1 MRKPNNHFIR
11 KEDIIYTPQVG
22 ISDGFA
28 GGLSALEGDRRLAT
42 QMFEAA
48 NAIQQSEDNLRRSI
62 TEQQNKV
69 LLLDAKNKLSAIN
82 QGLYEQLK
90 YDPEKF
96 KVSTNEAASKVINE
110 LPLLL
115 RDEAK
120 GAFMSEQAGYFCKAQ
135 NNKSEYLDRQA
146 FEQLQV
152 NNKNLAKTAISSIN
166 GIFAGDEYTQAQSQ
180 IDLADA
186 ILKFEGNVATQN
198 RFGQEMF
205 NPKNK
210 YEESQ
215 KFYGTIFESFAD
227 LQLGAF
233 DTTEQGVEFIDNL
246 EKGTATINFKSGDAE
261 FSIPSSILD
270 YNKRRSISAHLQQLQ
285 KEGISQRKKMVS
297 RQYVSDVKAGSKPP
311 MPGVKEYQQQININF
326 EDEYNALSKALNI
339 DNILAQLPKDI
350 QVSPPEVDQ
359 VINSV
364 SGYVTQMKVVPSGLK
379 QRLESWNKSNNPVLV
394 KMSGEIISSIRAN
407 NPQEYAKL
415 NKLNLAAAETMA
427 SEIRNGNTLQ
437 GAFDVVVQNCINA
450 DPLII
455 EQRNKEFDKMIKDEF
470 NDIVPKNMFFNQDT
484 KYREQFIEATR
495 QQYLR
500 GVNISNAKNM
510 AADMLKNRYGESSIN
525 GFDTYC
531 EFPPEMFYTIPGVY
545 DTDEMRFKLQEFGK
559 TKGIDP
565 QRVCVFADEK
575 TYLEIGDQ
583 NSKPT
588 YVLCVI
594 GDDGTIMPFYDKD
607 LQYVRVGK
615 DIWWSEVE
623 QQEFEEIRGLNNEEL
638 WLNSRI
644 RDLKYNPD
652 LNYEPYAHLEAFK
665 LSQKLEKT
673 KKEKQ
678 EIRSKRREKF
688 AEKSTTD
695 FEKWKQEHPF
705 GALAYSKMIA
715 R

>member
-1 MRKPNNHFIR
+1 MRKPNNHFVR
-11 KEDIIYTPQVG
+11 KEDLIYTPSVG
-22 ISDGFA
+22 ISDGFT
-28 GGLSALEGDRRLAT
+28 GGLSAAAGDRELAK
-42 QMFEAA
+42 QMFAAA
-48 NAIQQSEDNLRRSI
+48 NAIQQSEDELRRKI
-62 TEQQNKV
+62 TVQQNQV
-69 LLLDAKNKLSAIN
+69 LLLDAKNRLSAIN
-82 QGLYEQLK
+82 QGLYEELK
-90 YDPEKF
+90 YDPDKF
-96 KVSTNEAASKVINE
+96 KIASNEQATKVINE

-120 GAFMSEQAGYFCKAQ
+120 SAFISEQTGYFSKARSNQ
-135 NNKSEYLDRQA
+135 LDYLEKQT

-152 NNKNLAKTAISSIN
+152 NNKNLAKAAVSAVN
-166 GIFAGDEYTQAQSQ
+166 GLFVKDGITDVQAQ
-180 IDLADA
+180 IDLAGS
-186 ILKFEGNVATQN
+186 ILGFEKNLTTPN
-198 RFGQEMF
+198 RFGHPMY
-205 NPKNK
+205 NPKDG

-215 KFYGTIFESFAD
+215 KFYGTIFETFAD
-227 LQLGAF
+227 LQLGSF
-233 DTTEQGVEFIDNL
+233 DSAEDGANFIDNI
-246 EKGTATINFKSGDAE
+246 ENGTATISFVSDGTE
-261 FSIPSSILD
+261 FNIPSAILD
-270 YNKRRSISAHLQQLQ
+270 YGKRRSISAHLQQLQ
-285 KEGISQRKKMVS
+285 KEGIRNRKKIVS
-297 RQYVSDVKAGSKPP
+297 RQYISDVKSGAKPP
-311 MPGVKEYQQQININF
+311 MPGVKEYQQQVDIDF
-326 EDEYNALSKALNI
+326 EDEYNALSKKLEL
-339 DNILAQLPKDI
+339 DKVLATLPKDV

-359 VINSV
+359 MINSV
-364 SGYVTQMKVVPSGLK
+364 SSYVTLMKVIPSGLK
-379 QRLESWNKSNNPVLV
+379 QRLESWNKSNNPVLL

-407 NPQEYAKL
+407 NPQEYATL

-450 DPLII
+450 DPSII

-470 NDIVPKNMFFNQDT
+470 KDIVPKNMFFNQDT

-500 GVNISNAKNM
+500 GVNISEAKKM
-510 AADMLKNRYGESSIN
+510 AADMLKNHYGESSIN

-545 DTDEMRFKLQEFGK
+545 DADEMRFKLQELAK

-565 QRVCVFADEK
+565 EKVCVFADEK
-575 TYLEIGDQ
+575 TYLEIGDK

-588 YVLCVI
+588 YVLCVE
-594 GDDGTIMPFYDKD
+594 GDDGVIMPFYEKD

-615 DIWWSEVE
+615 DIWWSKVE

-638 WLNSRI
+638 WLRSRM
-644 RDLKYNPD
+644 RDLIYDPKLYN
-652 LNYEPYAHLEAFK
+652 EPYAHLEYLK
-665 LSQKLEKT
+665 LGKKLNKT

-688 AEKSTTD
+688 AEKSMSD

>member
-135 NNKSEYLDRQA
+135 NNKAEYLDRQA

-152 NNKNLAKTAISSIN
+152 NNKNLAKAAISSIN

-186 ILKFEGNVATQN
+186 ILKFEGNVATPN

-233 DTTEQGVEFIDNL
+233 DTTEQGADFIDSL

-261 FSIPSSILD
+261 FSIPSAILD

-297 RQYVSDVKAGSKPP
+297 RQYVSDVKAGAKPP
-311 MPGVKEYQQQININF
+311 MPGVKEYQQQVDIDF
-326 EDEYNALSKALNI
+326 EDEYNALSKKLEL
-339 DNILAQLPKDI
+339 DKVLATLPKDV

-359 VINSV
+359 MINSV
-364 SGYVTQMKVVPSGLK
+364 SSYVTLMKVIPSGLK
-379 QRLESWNKSNNPVLV
+379 QRLESWNKSNNPVLL

-407 NPQEYAKL
+407 NPQEYATL

-437 GAFDVVVQNCINA
+437 GAFDVVVQNCINT

-455 EQRNKEFDKMIKDEF
+455 EQRNKEFNKMIKDEF
-470 NDIVPKNMFFNQDT
+470 KDIVPKNMFFNQGT

-500 GVNISNAKNM
+500 GVNISEAKKM
-510 AADMLKNRYGESSIN
+510 AADMLKNHYGESSIN

-545 DTDEMRFKLQEFGK
+545 DVDEMRFKLQEFGK

-588 YVLCVI
+588 YVLCVK
-594 GDDGTIMPFYDKD
+594 GDDGVVMPFYDKD
-607 LQYVRVGK
+607 LQYTRVGK
-615 DIWWSEVE
+615 DVWWSEVE

-688 AEKSTTD
+688 AEESMSD
-695 FEKWKQEHPF
+695 FEKWKLEHPF

>member
-1 MRKPNNHFIR
+1 M
-11 KEDIIYTPQVG
+11 
-22 ISDGFA
+22 
-28 GGLSALEGDRRLAT
+28 
-42 QMFEAA
+42 
-48 NAIQQSEDNLRRSI
+48 
-62 TEQQNKV
+62 
-69 LLLDAKNKLSAIN
+69 
-82 QGLYEQLK
+82 
-90 YDPEKF
+90 
-96 KVSTNEAASKVINE
+96 KVI
-110 LPLLL
+110 
-115 RDEAK
+115 
-120 GAFMSEQAGYFCKAQ
+120 
-135 NNKSEYLDRQA
+135 
-146 FEQLQV
+146 
-152 NNKNLAKTAISSIN
+152 
-166 GIFAGDEYTQAQSQ
+166 
-180 IDLADA
+180 
-186 ILKFEGNVATQN
+186 
-198 RFGQEMF
+198 
-205 NPKNK
+205 
-210 YEESQ
+210 
-215 KFYGTIFESFAD
+215 
-227 LQLGAF
+227 
-233 DTTEQGVEFIDNL
+233 
-246 EKGTATINFKSGDAE
+246 
-261 FSIPSSILD
+261 
-270 YNKRRSISAHLQQLQ
+270 
-285 KEGISQRKKMVS
+285 
-297 RQYVSDVKAGSKPP
+297 
-311 MPGVKEYQQQININF
+311 
-326 EDEYNALSKALNI
+326 
-339 DNILAQLPKDI
+339 
-350 QVSPPEVDQ
+350 
-359 VINSV
+359 
-364 SGYVTQMKVVPSGLK
+364 PSGLK
-379 QRLESWNKSNNPVLV
+379 QRLESWNKSNNPVLL

-470 NDIVPKNMFFNQDT
+470 KDIVPKNMFFNQDT
-484 KYREQFIEATR
+484 KYRERFIEAAR

-500 GVNISNAKNM
+500 GVNISDAKSM

-545 DTDEMRFKLQEFGK
+545 DVDEMRFKLQEFGK

-588 YVLCVI
+588 YVLCVK
-594 GDDGTIMPFYDKD
+594 GDDGVIMPFYDKD

-638 WLNSRI
+638 WLRERMRTLMYNSTWIDR
-644 RDLKYNPD
+644 
-652 LNYEPYAHLEAFK
+652 PYMYAETVK
-665 LSQKLEKT
+665 LGEKLEKT

-688 AEKSTTD
+688 AEKSMSD

>member
-28 GGLSALEGDRRLAT
+28 GGLSALESDRKLAT

-135 NNKSEYLDRQA
+135 NNKAEYLDRQE
-146 FEQLQV
+146 FEQLQI
-152 NNKNLAKTAISSIN
+152 NNKNLAKAAISSVNGMLTGDDYTRANSEIELANSIIN
-166 GIFAGDEYTQAQSQ
+166 
-180 IDLADA
+180 
-186 ILKFEGNVATQN
+186 FETNVGKPN
-198 RFGQEMF
+198 RYGLDMF
-205 NPKNK
+205 KPQDK

-215 KFYGTIFESFAD
+215 KFYGTIFEAFAD
-227 LQLGAF
+227 LKLGAF
-233 DTTEQGVEFIDNL
+233 DTTEQGADFIDSL
-246 EKGTATINFKSGDAE
+246 EQGTATIDIKTKDVE
-261 FSIPSSILD
+261 LSIPSAILD
-270 YNKRRSISAHLQQLQ
+270 YKRRRSISAHLQQLQ
-285 KEGISQRKKMVS
+285 KEGIRQRKKMVS

-311 MPGVKEYQQQININF
+311 MPGVKEYQQQVDIDF
-326 EDEYNALSKALNI
+326 EDEYNALSKKLEL
-339 DNILAQLPKDI
+339 DKVLATLPKDV

-359 VINSV
+359 MINSV
-364 SGYVTQMKVVPSGLK
+364 SSYVTLMKVIPSGLK
-379 QRLESWNKSNNPVLV
+379 QRLESWNKSNNPVLL

-407 NPQEYAKL
+407 NPQEYATL

-470 NDIVPKNMFFNQDT
+470 KDIVPKNMFFNQDT

-500 GVNISNAKNM
+500 GVNISEAKKM
-510 AADMLKNRYGESSIN
+510 AADMLKNRYRESYIN
-525 GFDTYC
+525 GFATFC
-531 EFPPEMFYTIPGVY
+531 EFPPEIFFTIPGVY
-545 DTDEMRFKLQEFGK
+545 EEDEMRFKLQEFGK

-565 QRVCVFADEK
+565 ERVCVFADEK
-575 TYLEIGDQ
+575 TYLEIGGPK
-583 NSKPT
+583 KPT
-588 YVLCVI
+588 YVLCVR
-594 GDDGTIMPFYDKD
+594 GDDGTIMPFYDED
-607 LQYVRVGK
+607 LQYVRVGE

-644 RDLKYNPD
+644 RDLKYDPD

-665 LSQKLEKT
+665 LSQKLEKVKED
-673 KKEKQ
+673 KKNIGKNRRKKFIEKQ
-678 EIRSKRREKF
+678 MTPEVLSKLRASAWNVGSSF
-688 AEKSTTD
+688 
-695 FEKWKQEHPF
+695 
-705 GALAYSKMIA
+705 
-715 R
+715 

>member
-135 NNKSEYLDRQA
+135 NNKAEYLDRQA

-152 NNKNLAKTAISSIN
+152 NNKNLAKAAISSIN

-186 ILKFEGNVATQN
+186 ILKFEGNVATPN

-246 EKGTATINFKSGDAE
+246 EKGTATINFKSGDTE
-261 FSIPSSILD
+261 FSIPSAILD
-270 YNKRRSISAHLQQLQ
+270 YKKRRSISAHLQQLQ
-285 KEGISQRKKMVS
+285 KEGIRQRKKMVS

-311 MPGVKEYQQQININF
+311 MPGVKEYQQQVDIDF
-326 EDEYNALSKALNI
+326 EDEYNALSKKLEL
-339 DNILAQLPKDI
+339 DKVLATLPKDV

-359 VINSV
+359 MINSV
-364 SGYVTQMKVVPSGLK
+364 SGYVTQMKVIPSGLK
-379 QRLESWNKSNNPVLV
+379 QRLESWNKSNNPVLL

-407 NPQEYAKL
+407 NPQEYATL

-437 GAFDVVVQNCINA
+437 GAFDVVVQNCINT
-450 DPLII
+450 DLSII

-470 NDIVPKNMFFNQDT
+470 KDIVPKNMFFNQDT

-500 GVNISNAKNM
+500 GVNISDAKKM
-510 AADMLKNRYGESSIN
+510 AADMLKNHYGESSIN

-545 DTDEMRFKLQEFGK
+545 EADEMRFKLQELAK

-565 QRVCVFADEK
+565 EKVCVFADEK
-575 TYLEIGDQ
+575 TYLEIGDKD
-583 NSKPT
+583 SKPT
-588 YVLCVI
+588 YVLCVE
-594 GDDGTIMPFYDKD
+594 GDDGVIMPFYEKD
-607 LQYVRVGK
+607 LQYTRVGK
-615 DIWWSEVE
+615 DIWWSKVE

-665 LSQKLEKT
+665 LSQKLEKVKED
-673 KKEKQ
+673 KKNIGKNRRKKFIEKQ
-678 EIRSKRREKF
+678 MTPEVLSKLRASAWNVGSSF
-688 AEKSTTD
+688 
-695 FEKWKQEHPF
+695 
-705 GALAYSKMIA
+705 
-715 R
+715 

>member
-135 NNKSEYLDRQA
+135 NNKAEYLDRQA

-152 NNKNLAKTAISSIN
+152 NNKNLAKAAISSIN

-186 ILKFEGNVATQN
+186 ILKFEGNVATPN

-233 DTTEQGVEFIDNL
+233 DTTEQGAEFIDSL

-261 FSIPSSILD
+261 FSIPSAILD

-285 KEGISQRKKMVS
+285 KEGIRQRKKMVS

-311 MPGVKEYQQQININF
+311 MPGVKEYQQQVDIDF
-326 EDEYNALSKALNI
+326 EDEYNALSKALNL
-339 DNILAQLPKDI
+339 DNVLAQLPKDI

-364 SGYVTQMKVVPSGLK
+364 SSYVTLMKVIPSGLK
-379 QRLESWNKSNNPVLV
+379 QRLESWNKSNNPVLL

-470 NDIVPKNMFFNQDT
+470 KDVVPKNMFFNQDT
-484 KYREQFIEATR
+484 KYREQFIEAAK

-500 GVNISNAKNM
+500 GVNISDAKSM

-545 DTDEMRFKLQEFGK
+545 DADEMRFKLQELAK

-565 QRVCVFADEK
+565 ERVCVFADEK
-575 TYLEIGDQ
+575 TYLEIGGPK
-583 NSKPT
+583 KPS

-594 GDDGTIMPFYDKD
+594 GDDGVIMPFYEKD
-607 LQYVRVGK
+607 LQYTRVGE

-652 LNYEPYAHLEAFK
+652 LNYKPYAHLEAFK

-688 AEKSTTD
+688 AEKSMSD
-695 FEKWKQEHPF
+695 FEKWKQENPF

>member
-1 MRKPNNHFIR
+1 MRKSSNHFIR

-48 NAIQQSEDNLRRSI
+48 KAIQQSEDNLRQSI

-69 LLLDAKNKLSAIN
+69 LLLDAKNRLSAIN

-120 GAFMSEQAGYFCKAQ
+120 GAFMSEQVGYFCKAQ
-135 NNKSEYLDRQA
+135 NNKAEYLDRQA

-152 NNKNLAKTAISSIN
+152 NNKNLAKAAISSIN

-186 ILKFEGNVATQN
+186 ILKFEGNIATSN
-198 RFGQEMF
+198 RYGLDMF

-233 DTTEQGVEFIDNL
+233 DTTEQGAEFVDSL
-246 EKGTATINFKSGDAE
+246 EKGTATINFKSGDTE
-261 FSIPSSILD
+261 FSIPSAILD

-285 KEGISQRKKMVS
+285 KEGIRQRKKMVS
-297 RQYVSDVKAGSKPP
+297 RQYVSDVKACSKPP
-311 MPGVKEYQQQININF
+311 MPGVKEYQQQVDIDF
-326 EDEYNALSKALNI
+326 EDEYNALSKALNL
-339 DNILAQLPKDI
+339 DNVLAQLPKDI

-359 VINSV
+359 MINSV

-470 NDIVPKNMFFNQDT
+470 KDIVPKNMFFNQDT
-484 KYREQFIEATR
+484 KYRERFIEAAR

-500 GVNISNAKNM
+500 GVNISDAKSM

-525 GFDTYC
+525 GFDTHC

-545 DTDEMRFKLQEFGK
+545 DVDEMRFKLQEFGK

-565 QRVCVFADEK
+565 ERVCVFADEK

-588 YVLCVI
+588 YVLCVK
-594 GDDGTIMPFYDKD
+594 GDDGVIMPFYDKD

-644 RDLKYNPD
+644 RDLQYNPD

-665 LSQKLEKT
+665 LSQKLEKVKED
-673 KKEKQ
+673 KKNVGKNRRKKFIEKQ
-678 EIRSKRREKF
+678 MTPEVLSKLRASAWNVGSSF
-688 AEKSTTD
+688 
-695 FEKWKQEHPF
+695 
-705 GALAYSKMIA
+705 
-715 R
+715 